1 MTETWEIILAVIIV
15 GLSIVMPIYYSQKR
29 KKETQQKNE
38 MIERMQIRE
47 YGRKIN
53 EETRLKNKEKKINN

>member
-1 MTETWEIILAVIIV
+1 MTNWQIILAIIIV

-29 KKETQQKNE
+29 KKENQTKQE
-38 MIERMQIRE
+38 AIERMQIRE

-53 EETRLKNKEKKINN
+53 EETRARRT

>member
-1 MTETWEIILAVIIV
+1 MIEEWKIILAVLIL
-15 GLSIVMPIYYSQKR
+15 GLSIFMPIYYSQKR